1 MADVKEKH
9 LWGHRPESEE
19 DVCYKVLNNDG
30 AKFIQGKWVSECL
43 SSRGQ
48 LEEGGF
54 YVLMIFCPGNVE
66 GIQFSSAQSLSCVRL
81 FETP

>member
-48 LEEGGF
+48 LEEGVTDDTGDMRQRHT
-54 YVLMIFCPGNVE
+54 L
-66 GIQFSSAQSLSCVRL
+66 QASASRCQGQKDK
-81 FETP
+81 